1 MMSSLWIL
9 IFLMQPASQPTS
21 QPSAPASQPAAPASQ
36 ASATVKEDPCAKP
49 GAHKPW
55 KTLHCGA
62 AFTVQDRITMDALM
76 SDAKTY
82 ANKNVRVDGTI
93 SAVCRKKGCW
103 MTLGGKDKLARARV
117 TFKNYAFF
125 VPLDAGGG
133 TASIEGIV
141 ELKTMSEAERAHL
154 AEDAGKK
161 IDEIPQSEVR
171 IMATA
176 VEVSR

>member
-1 MMSSLWIL
+1 MISSLWIL
-9 IFLMQPASQPTS
+9 VFLMQ
-21 QPSAPASQPAAPASQ
+21 PASQPAAPASQ
-36 ASATVKEDPCAKP
+36 PAAASQPSAAAKEDPCAKP

-55 KTLHCGA
+55 TKLHCGA
-62 AFTVQDRITMDALM
+62 DFTVEKRITMDALM
-76 SDAKTY
+76 ADAKTY
-82 ANKNVRVDGTI
+82 ANKTVRVDGTI

-133 TASIEGIV
+133 TASIEGVV

-154 AEDAGKK
+154 ADDAGKK
-161 IDEIPQSEVR
+161 IEEIPQNEVR
-171 IMATA
+171 IMASA
-176 VEVSR
+176 VEVNR

>member
-9 IFLMQPASQPTS
+9 ILLLQPASQPTS
-21 QPSAPASQPAAPASQ
+21 QPSSAPSSQ
-36 ASATVKEDPCAKP
+36 ASATESAAAVKEDPCAKP

-55 KTLHCGA
+55 TSLHCGA
-62 AFTVQDRITMDALM
+62 AFTVTERVTMDALM
-76 SDAKTY
+76 ADSKTY
-82 ANKNVRVDGTI
+82 AKKTVRVDGKI

-103 MTLGGKDKLARARV
+103 MTLGGKDKLSRARI

-133 TASIEGIV
+133 TASVEGVV

-161 IDEIPQSEVR
+161 IDEIPLAEVR

-176 VEVSR
+176 VEVNR